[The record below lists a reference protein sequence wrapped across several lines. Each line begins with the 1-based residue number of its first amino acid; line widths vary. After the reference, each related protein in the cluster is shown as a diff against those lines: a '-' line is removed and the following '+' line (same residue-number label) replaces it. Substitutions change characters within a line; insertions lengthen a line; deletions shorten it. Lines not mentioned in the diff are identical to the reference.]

1 MHGERDIIT
10 RAVFPELNQ
19 RLKDRNIRVVPID
32 LRWGLTKEDTSDEG
46 LGALE
51 HCLIEIDR
59 SRPFFVMLSGNRY
72 GWIPPNYRVSDT
84 PQYEWVKNFEPGN
97 SITAMEVYHG
107 FLRCPFHPTHAYC
120 YLRNPSFLSQIT
132 DPDERNIFVDCFP
145 GSEAAAKKD
154 KLISEIKNHVY
165 IVIYII
171 YIYIYYIA
179 VL

>member
-10 RAVFPELNQ
+10 RLVFPELNQ
-19 RLKDRNIRVVPID
+19 RLKNRNVKVVPID

-84 PQYEWVKNFEPGN
+84 PQFEWVKHFQPGN
-97 SITAMEVYHG
+97 ISFNYNNYNLNNIINYCNGSISWISKM
-107 FLRCPFHPTHAYC
+107 
-120 YLRNPSFLSQIT
+120 SFSSNTCIL
-132 DPDERNIFVDCFP
+132 
-145 GSEAAAKKD
+145 
-154 KLISEIKNHVY
+154 LY
-165 IVIYII
+165 
-171 YIYIYYIA
+171 
-179 VL
+179 